1 MYGADNLYQVTQTM
15 AAQDLMDMAVTVGTL
30 VAVIKAK
37 DPMGGRQRWFVD
49 DGGE

>member
-1 MYGADNLYQVTQTM
+1 
-15 AAQDLMDMAVTVGTL
+15 VTVGTL

-49 DGGE
+49 DGGEW